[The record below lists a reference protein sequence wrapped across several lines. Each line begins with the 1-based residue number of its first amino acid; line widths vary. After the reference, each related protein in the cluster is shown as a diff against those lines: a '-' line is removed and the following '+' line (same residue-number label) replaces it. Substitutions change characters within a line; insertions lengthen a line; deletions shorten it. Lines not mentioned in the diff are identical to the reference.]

1 MHRISGRDPATG
13 QGIAITVDE
22 GRIAAVEP
30 GLPIEDAGR
39 FYLSAGLVD
48 LQVNGFAGIDLNDG
62 SVTPETVAA
71 LAHKLLEHG
80 VTTFLPTVITAS
92 ERQITRTLEII
103 ARAREGA
110 PLLAHMIPCVHV
122 EGPFISPDDGPRG
135 AHPAGHV
142 RPPDLAE
149 FDRWQ
154 EACDG
159 LVGMVTLSPHW
170 PKAPDFIRAVSSQG
184 VHVAIGHTGANHQ
197 QIAQAVDAGA
207 VLSTHLGNGAMA
219 VLPRHPN
226 LIWSQLAEDRLTAT
240 FIADGHHLPAETFKA
255 MLRAKGLERS
265 VLVSDT
271 AALGGLP
278 PGTYD
283 QPIGGRVVLTAESRL
298 GIEGTPYLAGAARP
312 LCDDVAAA
320 MAMAGLSLAEALGL
334 SSANPGR
341 FVQGR
346 GRLEAGADADVILFG
361 WQEGAP
367 SLAIRET
374 WVGGE
379 KVFER

>member
-13 QGIAITVDE
+13 QGIAITLE
-22 GRIAAVEP
+22 AGSISAIQP
-30 GLPIEDAGR
+30 SEDAAGS
-39 FYLSAGLVD
+39 YLSAGLVD

-62 SVTPETVAA
+62 TVTTETVAA
-71 LAHKLLEHG
+71 LARKLLEFG

-92 ERQITRTLEII
+92 ERQITKTLGVI
-103 ARAREGA
+103 ARARRNS
-110 PLLAHMIPCVHV
+110 PLLAHMIPGIHV
-122 EGPFISPDDGPRG
+122 EGPFISPEDGPRG

-142 RPPDLAE
+142 RAPDIAE

-159 LVGMVTLSPHW
+159 LVGLVTLSPHW
-170 PKAPDFIRAVSSQG
+170 PEAPDFIRAVSSRG
-184 VHVAIGHTGANHQ
+184 VHVAIGHTDADHRQ
-197 QIAQAVDAGA
+197 MSRAADAGA
-207 VLSTHLGNGAMA
+207 VLSTHLGNGAAA

-226 LIWSQLAEDRLTAT
+226 LIWSQLADDRLTAT
-240 FIADGHHLPAETFKA
+240 FIADGHHLPAEAFKA
-255 MLRAKGLERS
+255 MVRAKGMERS

-271 AALGGLP
+271 AALGGLS

-283 QPIGGRVVLTAESRL
+283 QAIGGRVVLTADGRL

-312 LCDDVAAA
+312 LCDDIATA

-334 SSANPGR
+334 ATSNPGR

-346 GRLEAGADADVILFG
+346 GRLEAGADADILLFD
-361 WQEGAP
+361 WQDGAP
-367 SLAIRET
+367 GLTIRET
-374 WVGGE
+374 WVRGE
-379 KVFER
+379 RAYQR